1 MNAVTQARLQVLVGT
16 VAFLGFDQAT
26 KWLVNESLLPGDRFR
41 LIPGIFQLTL
51 TYNTGAAFSLLN
63 KNQEFL
69 IGLSGVILLLLLIY
83 LFTRISFRHGEVLSL
98 ALLLGGTLGNL
109 TDRILT
115 KHVTDFFDVVCIHYP
130 IFNMA
135 DIFILFGA
143 LGICV
148 SHFRSTKTVS

>member
-1 MNAVTQARLQVLVGT
+1 MNSAAQQGRLQVLIGT

-26 KWLVNESLLPGDRFR
+26 KWLINESLFPGESLRLLPR
-41 LIPGIFQLTL
+41 IFQLTL
-51 TYNTGAAFSLLN
+51 TYNTGAAFSLLS

-83 LFTRISFRHGEVLSL
+83 VFTRVTFRRGEVLYL

-143 LGICV
+143 AGLCIC
-148 SHFRSTKTVS
+148 HFRSRAY